1 MKTSLYLAITFLIF
15 FNCSTD
21 VEFQTAEIPPALSD
35 VCTLELTFGD
45 EEGLLKDEFLLAIP
59 SGIAVND
66 QNDILVV
73 DENYVKVYDENGI
86 GKTIFGGRGQGP
98 GEFQR
103 AVRIWISPEGYIT
116 VFGGRTLTNAH
127 YFRPDYSFIN
137 RVDYWLYKPYRTLL
151 DLNSPVERNFQ
162 FAYAVDASSQI
173 FSVSF
178 RGKDMN
184 NRDRNEIFLFYD
196 TVDTLNMLVKYART
210 NRVPDTG
217 STISFLGVLHVALL
231 PGNRVVYIHPF
242 QDSQISETEAI
253 YTITI
258 QSLDNLDK
266 SFITHRYSPVK
277 IDWEPFEYTEDY
289 KKNYPDQYR
298 RERENEK
305 KKEKYLAER
314 KYKASLQRIVT
325 DNNYIFAFTYYQN
338 NDEFLADVFDGD
350 TGKYLN
356 SAFLPLGYGTVIKNG
371 YAYRIATNEE
381 GFYIVEKYKIDPTV
395 YGK

>member
-1 MKTSLYLAITFLIF
+1 MKTFLFLSINLLIL
-15 FNCSTD
+15 FNCGSD
-21 VEFQTAEIPPALSD
+21 VEFKTAEIPPALSD

-59 SGIAVND
+59 RGIAVND
-66 QNDILVV
+66 NNDILVV

-116 VFGGRTLTNAH
+116 IFGGRTLTNAH
-127 YFRPDYSFIN
+127 YFRSDYSFIN

-173 FSVSF
+173 FSVGF
-178 RGKDMN
+178 KDKDMN

-196 TVDTLNMLVKYART
+196 TVDTLNMLVKYSRT
-210 NRVPDTG
+210 NRIPDTG
-217 STISFLGVLHVALL
+217 GTMSSLGILLTGLL
-231 PGNRVVYIHPF
+231 PNKRVLYMHSF
-242 QDSQISETEAI
+242 NDTQINEKDAT

-258 QSLDNLDK
+258 QSLVDMRK
-266 SFITHRYSPVK
+266 SFITHRYIPVEF
-277 IDWEPFEYTEDY
+277 DWEPFEFSEDY

-305 KKEKYLAER
+305 KVKKYLAER

-338 NDEFLADVFDGD
+338 NHELLADVFDGD
-350 TGKYLN
+350 T
-356 SAFLPLGYGTVIKNG
+356 
-371 YAYRIATNEE
+371 
-381 GFYIVEKYKIDPTV
+381 
-395 YGK
+395 